1 MRDWWWILL
10 PHNQEDE
17 VIGQASEL
25 LIVYSPAGRAATD
38 SCEGVIKHQ
47 TPLSQFVNV
56 WGLAYSITI
65 CSTLEPYIISWIV
78 QTHINQELSISL
90 MAAKLQLSIFFS
102 MTLNQAIENLYS
114 RKTAEHYSF
123 HIHPNFCFAPK
134 QSNP

>member
-1 MRDWWWILL
+1 MG
-10 PHNQEDE
+10 H
-17 VIGQASEL
+17 IGEL
-25 LIVYSPAGRAATD
+25 IIFYVPAGRAATD

-102 MTLNQAIENLYS
+102 MTLNQAIDNLYS

-123 HIHPNFCFAPK
+123 HIHPNFRFAPK